1 MLDTPMPY
9 GLSGC
14 RRMAQ
19 AGCAFTKRHLS
30 SLVGLCKK
38 GLSSCNLH
46 DGTLVIINRKI
57 TVRAL
62 WVLKLAEP
70 LRREIPWGGPLPEG
84 LPDRPVPDN
93 PEIPEIPEFPEF
105 PEFPEAPMMPE
116 SRSRRSP
123 GRLRASILSDVE
135 SIFGSISVLFRGS
148 IG

>member
-1 MLDTPMPY
+1 MVVT
-9 GLSGC
+9 
-14 RRMAQ
+14 
-19 AGCAFTKRHLS
+19 
-30 SLVGLCKK
+30 V
-38 GLSSCNLH
+38 
-46 DGTLVIINRKI
+46 VIVIIIIINRKI

-62 WVLKLAEP
+62 WVLKLPEP
-70 LRREIPWGGPLPEG
+70 LRREIPRGGPLPEG

-93 PEIPEIPEFPEF
+93 PEIPEIPEF

-148 IG
+148 IALLVFYWNILGGCSKSINQSINRKITVRAL

>member
-1 MLDTPMPY
+1 MPE
-9 GLSGC
+9 
-14 RRMAQ
+14 
-19 AGCAFTKRHLS
+19 
-30 SLVGLCKK
+30 
-38 GLSSCNLH
+38 
-46 DGTLVIINRKI
+46 INRKI
-57 TVRAL
+57 TVRDL

-70 LRREIPWGGPLPEG
+70 LRREIPRGGPLPEG